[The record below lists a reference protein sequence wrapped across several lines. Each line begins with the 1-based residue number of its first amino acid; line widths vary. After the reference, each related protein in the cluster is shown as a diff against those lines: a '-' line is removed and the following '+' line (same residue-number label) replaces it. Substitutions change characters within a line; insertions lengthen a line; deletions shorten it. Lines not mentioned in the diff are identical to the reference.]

1 MESTDGHETT
11 THAIDPEHACGDV
24 TDAESL
30 SDCGGVA
37 LGGGESGSDNE
48 FDNDVEIDGQTY
60 QSDLEGKSDASGLD
74 ELDNDSDTAGLENGL
89 ENGSD
94 VEEIDESDILEEVD
108 DVCTEESDDE
118 SECDDDK

>member
-11 THAIDPEHACGDV
+11 THAIDPEHAWGDV

-74 ELDNDSDTAGLENGL
+74 ELNDDSDTGGL
-89 ENGSD
+89 ENGSN
-94 VEEIDESDILEEVD
+94 VEEIDDESEEVD
-108 DVCTEESDDE
+108 DVCTKER
-118 SECDDDK
+118 